1 MDSVNPASIC
11 AVIGGHAVRQRVPHH
26 GCKRLEGTGISAD
39 SSTLL
44 ALLLHPP
51 FPVARRSG
59 NRDRI
64 PISIATKLDVEAN
77 RHKIDRHPRYYQICP
92 AIECG
97 PGPEHLPSS
106 THYGVSFAELVLAS
120 EPMILE
126 CKKRNVFCHR
136 LCLCRNGYTNCSR
149 SGSHVCVA

>member
-1 MDSVNPASIC
+1 MNPASIC

-51 FPVARRSG
+51 FSVARRLR
-59 NRDRI
+59 NLDR
-64 PISIATKLDVEAN
+64 SFSTATRWKQK
-77 RHKIDRHPRYYQICP
+77 RCKIGCHPPCYQICP